1 MGLSIGADNE
11 EYIQYVSVRFRT
23 VYESGQKRSPSSLRS
38 QGVVERSRVPRSCSD
53 IDGMGVDKNYGTC
66 ASLCVAAL
74 ATQLATSEGDACPPA
89 RYARRGL

>member
-38 QGVVERSRVPRSCSD
+38 QGVVERSRVPRSCFA
-53 IDGMGVDKNYGTC
+53 IDGMGTRDGVGFGNSDFYYIF
-66 ASLCVAAL
+66 A
-74 ATQLATSEGDACPPA
+74 P
-89 RYARRGL
+89 